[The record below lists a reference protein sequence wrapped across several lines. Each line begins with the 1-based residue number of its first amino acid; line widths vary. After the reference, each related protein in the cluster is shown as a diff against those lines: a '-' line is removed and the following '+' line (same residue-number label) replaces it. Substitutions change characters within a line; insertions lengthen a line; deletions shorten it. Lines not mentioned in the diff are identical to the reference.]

1 MNQILLIWL
10 CAAAIASGGFLMMWI
25 VAVLSET
32 ALSKNPRVSLEKHRV
47 SIFAQ
52 SDVLEYELRLSLM
65 AGVFRRMDII
75 VLIPRND
82 PSEAEMTDLILKMR
96 RRHKNIFYKMI

>member
-10 CAAAIASGGFLMMWI
+10 CAAAIASGGLLVLWI
-25 VAVLSET
+25 FAMVSGT
-32 ALSKNPRVSLEKHRV
+32 ALSKNPRVSLEDDRV
-47 SIFAQ
+47 AIFAR
-52 SDVLEYELRLSLM
+52 SDTLEYELRLALTAS
-65 AGVFRRMDII
+65 VFRRRDII
-75 VLIPRND
+75 VLIARND